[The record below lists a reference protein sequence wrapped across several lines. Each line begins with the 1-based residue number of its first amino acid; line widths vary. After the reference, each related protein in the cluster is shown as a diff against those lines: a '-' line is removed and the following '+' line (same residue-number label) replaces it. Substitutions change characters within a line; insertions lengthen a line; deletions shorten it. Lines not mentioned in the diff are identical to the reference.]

1 MRNAQQMTSKLS
13 IAFLLVSSVMAQDT
27 FIPQPLPETS
37 IGTTPALPVA
47 PVAGNAVSSQPP
59 QQEAAAELEISPGE
73 ARIRAGIV
81 LLGILHDTMA
91 RIQDRDSAEAA
102 VPTILRL
109 VREFQTWG
117 QGFTA
122 LPPLDEETQ
131 SDYEKRYIPII
142 NNLNANIQIQA
153 DRIAAAEFYGSE
165 ALPAALVRLINSVQ

>member
-1 MRNAQQMTSKLS
+1 MRNAQQMTHKLT
-13 IAFLLVSSVMAQDT
+13 IGFILVSSVVAQDT
-27 FIPQPLPETS
+27 FTPQPLSEST
-37 IGTTPALPVA
+37 IGTATTLPAA
-47 PVAGNAVSSQPP
+47 PIVENTVSPQSP
-59 QQEAAAELEISPGE
+59 QQEAQAELDIAPGE

-131 SDYEKRYIPII
+131 SDYERRYLPII
-142 NNLNANIQIQA
+142 NDLNESIQIQA

>member
-1 MRNAQQMTSKLS
+1 MRNAQQMTRKLS
-13 IAFLLVSSVMAQDT
+13 IAFLLVSSTVAQNAL
-27 FIPQPLPETS
+27 IPETLRES
-37 IGTTPALPVA
+37 TTGATTPFPSSPIAKNV
-47 PVAGNAVSSQPP
+47 VSSQGN
-59 QQEAAAELEISPGE
+59 QQEAPGELEISPGE

-142 NNLNANIQIQA
+142 NNLNENIQIQA

>member
-1 MRNAQQMTSKLS
+1 MTRKLPLA
-13 IAFLLVSSVMAQDT
+13 ILLVSSVVAQET
-27 FIPQPLPETS
+27 ILPQALPESVDSATPLLPATS
-37 IGTTPALPVA
+37 VA
-47 PVAGNAVSSQPP
+47 ERITSTRSF
-59 QQEAAAELEISPGE
+59 QQEATTEVEISPGE

-91 RIQDRDSAEAA
+91 RIQDRDTAEAA

-142 NNLNANIQIQA
+142 NNLNENIQIQA

>member
-1 MRNAQQMTSKLS
+1 MTRKLP
-13 IAFLLVSSVMAQDT
+13 IAFLLVSSVVAQET
-27 FIPQPLPETS
+27 RIPQSLPESMDGMAT
-37 IGTTPALPVA
+37 ILPAA
-47 PVAGNAVSSQPP
+47 PIAESPTSSQRL
-59 QQEAAAELEISPGE
+59 QQEATPKVEISPGE

-91 RIQDRDSAEAA
+91 QIQDRDTAEAA

-142 NNLNANIQIQA
+142 NNLNENIQIQA

>member
-1 MRNAQQMTSKLS
+1 MRNAQQMTRKLS
-13 IAFLLVSSVMAQDT
+13 TAFLLVSSVVAQNT
-27 FIPQPLPETS
+27 LIPQTLPET
-37 IGTTPALPVA
+37 TTSAPTSLPASPI
-47 PVAGNAVSSQPP
+47 PGNAVSAQRNHQSAT
-59 QQEAAAELEISPGE
+59 EELEISPGE

-142 NNLNANIQIQA
+142 NNLNENIQIQA